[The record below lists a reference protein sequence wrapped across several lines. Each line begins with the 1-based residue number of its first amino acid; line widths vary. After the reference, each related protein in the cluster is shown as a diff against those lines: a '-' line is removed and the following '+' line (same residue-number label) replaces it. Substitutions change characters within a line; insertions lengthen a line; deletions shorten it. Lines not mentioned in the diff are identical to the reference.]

1 MTGHPVQPDR
11 SRHRGR
17 KDELRATLADRNHAA
32 LRAWG
37 ATDRNPLRTLHM
49 LLWDQQ
55 ALLRWRAI
63 EAIGLLVRDR
73 FANQTDLLR
82 EFVRKLIWSM
92 NDESGSLCPHAP
104 EAIAEILFHS
114 TTLRTEFLE
123 PWLSYLDEEPFEI
136 GMRAGLIRLSAAPL
150 TRDEFH
156 LLQTTASALMT
167 SLQTTD
173 PVVRGISL
181 SALLAL
187 GLEIPPT
194 MQSTLRNDHAAFECY
209 DFADGDLVTVTIAS
223 CLERKSPGDWQRRD
237 SGHM

>member
-1 MTGHPVQPDR
+1 MTGRPVQPDR

-17 KDELRATLADRNHAA
+17 KDELRATLAHRDHAGV
-32 LRAWG
+32 RAWG
-37 ATDRNPLRTLHM
+37 AADRNPLRTLHM
-49 LLWDQQ
+49 LLWDPQ
-55 ALLRWRAI
+55 ALLRWRAV
-63 EAIGLLVRDR
+63 EAIGLLVSDR
-73 FANQTDLLR
+73 FANETVLLR

-123 PWLSYLDEEPFEI
+123 PWLSYLDEEPFEV

-156 LLQTTASALMT
+156 LLQSTASALET
-167 SLQTTD
+167 SLQAPD
-173 PVVRGISL
+173 PALRGISL
-181 SALLAL
+181 SALTAL
-187 GLEIPPT
+187 SLEIPPP
-194 MQSTLRNDHAAFECY
+194 MQHLLRNDHAAFERY
-209 DFADGDLVTVTIAS
+209 DFADGDLVTVTIAA